1 MLFHDVEHDADN
13 VLSSH
18 FVSHLASYTVDL
30 RRVAG
35 NSSVFICLIQE
46 RHGQIW
52 KSRLLGR
59 IFYRI
64 EVTLGSRWPCHW
76 RTSEDVTVEV
86 RLCFGRIT
94 ISEQV
99 ASWVQSSGERISQVR
114 IHFDGRLEKGIIGQ
128 VAIVWCNK
136 VSDALAPNID
146 ESIIQAMLATEH
158 RGSRD
163 TSPSSTYGS
172 KVSTNTASSSASS
185 KISNTRPKR
194 HLRAPA
200 HSYFVTSS
208 SIVFGSQTDC
218 ANVIAILHQCHQP
231 IGPSS
236 ESVTWSEGS
245 SIRTLD
251 QQYTS
256 FVSELPFSAV
266 ALELLSLTAGNH
278 AKQPLSVLDDY
289 EQVRREQSRKPHTVS
304 GLLNIT

>member
-46 RHGQIW
+46 RVL
-52 KSRLLGR
+52 KSLIKHYHELGR
-59 IFYRI
+59 IEFQGNVGFQVAMPLAYQR
-64 EVTLGSRWPCHW
+64 R
-76 RTSEDVTVEV
+76 RN
-86 RLCFGRIT
+86 RR
-94 ISEQV
+94 V

-128 VAIVWCNK
+128 VAIV
-136 VSDALAPNID
+136 
-146 ESIIQAMLATEH
+146 SIVISSKSKE
-158 RGSRD
+158 RGSRRQ
-163 TSPSSTYGS
+163 SKSSNLGAWRQSRHVAVEYIRLQSEHEYGFFFGFFENLEYATK
-172 KVSTNTASSSASS
+172 KVICLVHADAGIKADICELPYSC
-185 KISNTRPKR
+185 IS
-194 HLRAPA
+194 LIA

-245 SIRTLD
+245 SSISKR
-251 QQYTS
+251 
-256 FVSELPFSAV
+256 
-266 ALELLSLTAGNH
+266 
-278 AKQPLSVLDDY
+278 
-289 EQVRREQSRKPHTVS
+289 
-304 GLLNIT
+304 